1 MTPLRSL
8 STAILVSLGVASA
21 ALPGCS
27 DDNATTPGT
36 GGSGAGNSDD
46 GGGSQ
51 TGGGEMGGGAVVT
64 TPQCG
69 GATEMSGTIKTVL
82 PNLPALTNVRACVNG
97 DAVSVKLDP
106 LDDAVDY
113 RIYALP
119 ADDAITVEGDG
130 SVTIENAL
138 YRCAGGRSALY
149 MLPDDP
155 ITNDNS
161 AGGFTI
167 VNGDVVGFTRSE
179 ADSTLGYVYATAGED
194 RLPVYVV
201 GRGEAGLD
209 QGRAVFNSTRPKRY
223 TTDVAQRDAWVAE
236 HGRDDGIA
244 FYVPKDAGAGTHA
257 VYEGPADDVRLRWV
271 DGPEATMRGGGATL
285 FSVLDAP
292 ATDTLPLKRVFVSPY
307 FLPQHDELVAGEARF
322 RKVRTEGDHPLTEL
336 RWSGLTA
343 STVLVIEALDGGCP
357 YQGALSPAHQDA
369 YSEQFG
375 DETLPHETFFTI
387 DELRAA
393 SPTGEVFVNG
403 QFDDVPHPKA
413 IARSLIQV
421 APQAPEGLD
430 FYATFPED
438 ADFRAGFGEPEGN
451 DYAKSFD
458 SADYT
463 FSAYSTSRVQ
473 FGSMLGEFWTTY
485 NDIASDTNGKIRL
498 TPKQTGELTAD
509 SYLHVT
515 TEVDVVSTD
524 RRYPQIL
531 ISDQL
536 APVQE
541 NLEQG
546 TTLVVQPKGF
556 SPSFMQVQ
564 VCDHRTWD
572 VNNQCPMLAT
582 LSTDF
587 ASPAPLPGER
597 TGADN
602 AVKIDVYVSTAR
614 IYVLLDDTPYSCTAL
629 PGKAEDGVSYSL
641 PAGEVSIT
649 LGDVLYHSGVD
660 FATGGGEVQGNS
672 YRYYREHMH
681 LDARRHF
688 DNFGFKS
695 GSPPPEWDEALVPC
709 VNPQ

>member
-1 MTPLRSL
+1 MTTALRS
-8 STAILVSLGVASA
+8 ISA
-21 ALPGCS
+21 ALLALGVLSPLVGCA
-27 DDNATTPGT
+27 DDTGDAPLT
-36 GGSGAGNSDD
+36 GGNGAGSSQ
-46 GGGSQ
+46 GGAAA
-51 TGGGEMGGGAVVT
+51 TGGGDMGGGAVVG

-69 GATEMSGTIKTVL
+69 GATEMSGTIETAL
-82 PNLPALTNVRACVNG
+82 PNLPPLTNLRACVNG
-97 DAVSVKLDP
+97 DAVGVHFDP

-119 ADDAITVEGDG
+119 ADEDISVAGDG
-130 SVTIENAL
+130 SVTIADAL
-138 YRCAGGRSALY
+138 YRCAGGRAGLY
-149 MLPDDP
+149 MLNDDP
-155 ITNDNS
+155 TTNDNA
-161 AGGFTI
+161 AGGYTI

-179 ADSTLGYVYATAGED
+179 ADSTLGHVYATAADD

-209 QGRAVFNSTRPKRY
+209 QGRAVFNSSRPKRY
-223 TTDVAQRDAWVAE
+223 TTDPDQRDQWVSE

-244 FYVPKDAGAGTHA
+244 FYVPKDGTAGTHA

-271 DGPEATMRGGGATL
+271 DGPEGTMRGSGALL
-285 FSVLDAP
+285 FNVLDAP
-292 ATDTLPLKRVFVSPY
+292 TTDSLPLKRVFVSPY

-322 RKVRTEGDHPLTEL
+322 RKVRSEGDHPLSEL

-357 YQGALSPAHQDA
+357 YQGALSTAHQDA
-369 YSEQFG
+369 YSEEFG
-375 DETLPHETFFTI
+375 ASIFQHETFFTI

-393 SPTGEVFVNG
+393 SATGEVFVNG
-403 QFDDVPHPKA
+403 QFDDVPLPRA

-421 APQAPEGLD
+421 APKPPEGFD
-430 FYATFPED
+430 FHVTFPED
-438 ADFRAGFGEPEGN
+438 SSFRDAFGAPEGD
-451 DYAKSFD
+451 DYARHFPAD
-458 SADYT
+458 DYT
-463 FSAYSTSRVQ
+463 FSTYSTSRVQ

-498 TPKQTGELTAD
+498 TPKQTGMLSAD

-515 TEVDVVSTD
+515 TEVDVISTD

-536 APVQE
+536 APVQD

-556 SPSFMQVQ
+556 SPTFMQVQ

-587 ASPAPLPGER
+587 TSPAPLPGER

-602 AVKIDVYVSTAR
+602 AVKIDVYVSTER
-614 IYVLLDDTPYSCTAL
+614 IYVLLDDVPYSCTGL
-629 PGKAEDGVSYSL
+629 PGKAEDGMVYQL

-649 LGDVLYHSGVD
+649 LGDVLYHSDAD
-660 FATGGGEVQGNS
+660 FTPGGALIQGNS
-672 YRYYREHMH
+672 YRFLREH
-681 LDARRHF
+681 LFRDARRHF
-688 DNFGFKS
+688 DNFGFSS
-695 GSPPPEWDEALVPC
+695 GSPPPEWDEVLVPC
-709 VNPQ
+709 VSPP